1 MKANKQSQLVVLH
14 DDVVV
19 ARHDCFQIHSAK
31 SVALEVECAE
41 RRRKA
46 EEALNG
52 TALLLF
58 KGDKE
63 GVPSL
68 PPLLQSSLNWSA
80 KGRPAHEFLFPANA
94 ARSRISI
101 GVPSFPQLRL
111 VRNATF
117 FAARNRSLVPF
128 TYDVH
133 VSILPMT
140 NAQAPMRHLSQ
151 SVSCFWDTP
160 VTFISD
166 VIRTWSR

>member
-1 MKANKQSQLVVLH
+1 MTANKQFQLVVLH
-14 DDVVV
+14 DDVV
-19 ARHDCFQIHSAK
+19 ARRDCFQIHSAK

-68 PPLLQSSLNWSA
+68 LQSSLNWSA

-94 ARSRISI
+94 VRASRYE
-101 GVPSFPQLRL
+101 VCLPLLRL

-117 FAARNRSLVPF
+117 FAARK
-128 TYDVH
+128 
-133 VSILPMT
+133 
-140 NAQAPMRHLSQ
+140 
-151 SVSCFWDTP
+151 
-160 VTFISD
+160 
-166 VIRTWSR
+166 